1 MRELPVL
8 SNWQCMGDAHCCQG
22 PVRMTEAEWAVLAEQ
37 KVPGVLAERMDDG
50 WRLLKGTP
58 CPMLDENKRCRVYDV
73 RPFRCRT
80 FMCLRVKGEEFVPSD
95 EEHLGCA
102 NLYVRIVS
110 SRMARNQY
118 RRNQKKAQLWGLDHG
133 WTETMT

>member
-1 MRELPVL
+1 
-8 SNWQCMGDAHCCQG
+8 
-22 PVRMTEAEWAVLAEQ
+22 MTEGEWAVLAEQ

-73 RPFRCRT
+73 RPYNCRR
-80 FMCLRVKGEEFVPSD
+80 FQCLRVAGEDYIPSD
-95 EEHLGCA
+95 DAHLGCA
-102 NLYVRIVS
+102 NLYVRLTQ
-110 SRMARNQY
+110 SRSARNQY
-118 RRNQKKAQLWGLDHG
+118 RRNQRHHQPWALAHG